1 VTQKPHNDAP
11 HELLSPA
18 DASAPRDGVLGTSV
32 QLPSG
37 ELAYL
42 QQGADD
48 APLIVLAHGFPD
60 YPKTFL
66 PLMARLCAAGYRCVA
81 PYLRGYAPS
90 TLEGP
95 YDRQR
100 VGDDLAE
107 LAEALS
113 PNDKAVLIG
122 HDWGA
127 GAAYTAVGRWP
138 QRFRRAVTLAVP
150 HVAAFEKN
158 LRRNRAQQKR
168 SAYMAFLM
176 LPALPERIVPRHDFA
191 YIDELWQRWSPSFA
205 RDPDYMR
212 ELKDCLRA
220 SMPAP
225 IGYYRAQRPSRMRLR
240 QARLDARVRIYV
252 PLLHLHGAE
261 DGCIAFDMSEGEAD
275 YFKGEFHSEN
285 LPGLGH
291 FLHLEDPQ
299 RIAGL
304 ILDFIGPAAEAR
316 E

>member
-1 VTQKPHNDAP
+1 MTDLTDVTNGTRPPGDNLHAP
-11 HELLSPA
+11 LK
-18 DASAPRDGVLGTSV
+18 RV
-32 QLPSG
+32 QLPAG
-37 ELAYL
+37 EIAYL
-42 QQGADD
+42 EQGDEN
-48 APLIVLAHGFPD
+48 APLVLLAHGFPD

-66 PLMARLCAAGYRCVA
+66 PLMARLSAAGYRCVA

-100 VGDDLAE
+100 VGDDLAD

-113 PNDKAVLIG
+113 PNTKAVLIG

-127 GAAYTAVGRWP
+127 AATYTAVGRWP

-150 HVAAFEKN
+150 HVAAFERN
-158 LRRNRAQQKR
+158 LRRSRSQQKR
-168 SAYMAFLM
+168 SAYMAFFM
-176 LPALPERIVPRHDFA
+176 LPLVPERVVPRNDFA
-191 YIDELWQRWSPSFA
+191 YVDELWQRWSPNYT
-205 RDPDYMR
+205 RDPDYTR
-212 ELKDCLRA
+212 ELKECLAA

-225 IGYYRAQRPSRMRLR
+225 IGYYRAQRPSAMRLR

-252 PLLHLHGAE
+252 PLLHLHGAD
-261 DGCIAFDMSEGEAD
+261 DGCIAFEMSEGESQ

-291 FLHLEDPQ
+291 FLHLEDP
-299 RIAGL
+299 
-304 ILDFIGPAAEAR
+304 
-316 E
+316 